1 MHVIAALG
9 NPGDKYEHTRH
20 NAGRLLMREVLQS
33 WSFPDMVASA
43 KYGGEI
49 SEGTVGG
56 KDVRVLFP
64 GTYMNESGRSII
76 KSVEPK
82 QADTLIVVYDEI
94 DIPLGEFK
102 LAYGRGSGGHNGLK
116 SVIDALNTPNFLR
129 LRVGIAHRTL
139 FGSVV
144 RPTGDRLADYVLGQ
158 LSSREEKKILGLA
171 SEAAKALEMAMTEG
185 REKAMTMFNKD

>member
-20 NAGRLLMREVLQS
+20 NAGRLLMREVLRS
-33 WSFPDMVASA
+33 WRFPDLVASA
-43 KYGGEI
+43 KFSGEI

-56 KDVRVLFP
+56 NEVRVLFP

-76 KSVEPK
+76 KSVEQK

-129 LRVGIAHRTL
+129 LRVGIAQRTL
-139 FGSVV
+139 FGSIV

-158 LSSREEKKILGLA
+158 LSSREEKKILSLA
-171 SEAAKALEMAMTEG
+171 PEAAKALEMAMTEG
-185 REKAMTMFNKD
+185 REKAMTMFNQD